1 MPVWKGW
8 TATSVPAVTCAP
20 TWDAW
25 CTHQQR
31 ALSRK
36 KQQPK
41 TIAFSERELARLLFV
56 RWLYQRG
63 CLDVARND
71 NA

>member
-8 TATSVPAVTCAP
+8 TATSVPAVTGAP

-25 CTHQQR
+25 TTCQQR

-36 KQQPK
+36 KQQQE

-63 CLDVARND
+63 SLGVVHND
-71 NA
+71 NT